1 MITQQKGKTTFTE
14 VEIQQIEDLLHKIRQ
29 SKRNQQ
35 LLLRKQLRAIGF
47 YIIDY
52 TSSSNGFTV
61 EDFRK
66 LIESELIR
74 VDRYS

>member
-1 MITQQKGKTTFTE
+1 MIVQQKGKAIFTKVE
-14 VEIQQIEDLLHKIRQ
+14 VQQIEDLLHKIRH

-47 YIIDY
+47 YIINY

-61 EDFRK
+61 EDFHK
-66 LIESELIR
+66 LIESGLVHVE
-74 VDRYS
+74 